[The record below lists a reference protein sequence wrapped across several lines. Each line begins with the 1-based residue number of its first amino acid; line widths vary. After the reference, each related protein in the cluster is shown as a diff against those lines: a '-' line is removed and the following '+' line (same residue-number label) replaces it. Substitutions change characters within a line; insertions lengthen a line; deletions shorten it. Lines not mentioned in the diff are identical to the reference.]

1 MQVAHR
7 SIRVNFRPQPHTD
20 RFVSIMTISREQ
32 EHREQ
37 EHEALAYWVTKDGRG
52 ELRGEHLTAPQEG
65 EALVRTLYT
74 GVSRGTER
82 VVHEGRVPERVADL
96 MQAPHQEGEFPGPV
110 KYGYLSV
117 GTVEQGPEE
126 WIGKTVFS
134 LHPHQDLYVVPTS
147 NLTAIPEDVPAK
159 RAVLTGIVEVAIN
172 ALWEAG
178 PRLGDRVA
186 VVGGG
191 LVGGVLATLLRKYPL
206 GRLQMVDAD
215 PEKQKLAQTLGIDF
229 ALPENA
235 KDDNDIV
242 FHCSASNDGLKLS
255 LQLAGDDSDV
265 IELSWF
271 ADKEVTLPLGEDFHA
286 RRLNIRSSQVGAVAL
301 PRRHRRTNAQ
311 RLQEAANQLTD
322 PLFDT
327 FLTSECQFRNLPAT
341 LAKLFEQPGGF
352 CHVVAYPNPED

>member
-1 MQVAHR
+1 
-7 SIRVNFRPQPHTD
+7 
-20 RFVSIMTISREQ
+20 MTISEQQEHEQ
-32 EHREQ
+32 EHQ
-37 EHEALAYWVTKDGRG
+37 ANAYWVTETGDG
-52 ELRGEHLTAPQEG
+52 ELRPEALPPRQEG
-65 EALVRTLYT
+65 EALVRTLYS

-96 MQAPHQEGEFPGPV
+96 MQAPHQEGDFPGPV

-117 GTVEQGPEE
+117 GTVEEGPDE
-126 WIGKTVFS
+126 WRGQTVFS

-147 NLTAIPEDVPAK
+147 QLTAIPKDVPAR
-159 RAVLTGIVEVAIN
+159 RAVLTGIVEVAVN

-206 GRLQMVDAD
+206 GRLQLVDAD
-215 PEKQKLAQTLGIDF
+215 PEKRNLAEKLSIEF
-229 ALPENA
+229 AEPEDA
-235 KDDNDIV
+235 KSDNDIV
-242 FHCSASNDGLKLS
+242 FHCSASNEGLKLS

-286 RRLNIRSSQVGAVAL
+286 RRLTIRSSQVGAVAL

-311 RLQEAANQLTD
+311 RLQEAVTQLKD

-327 FLTSECQFRNLPAT
+327 FLTSECQFQNLPTTLAT
-341 LAKLFEQPGGF
+341 LLERPGGF
-352 CHVVAYPNPED
+352 CHVVAYPNSED

>member
-1 MQVAHR
+1 
-7 SIRVNFRPQPHTD
+7 
-20 RFVSIMTISREQ
+20 MTIS
-32 EHREQ
+32 Q
-37 EHEALAYWVTKDGRG
+37 EHERKHGHEAHAYWVTETGDG
-52 ELRGEHLTAPQEG
+52 ELRQEALPARQEG
-65 EALVRTLYT
+65 EALVRTLYS

-96 MQAPHQEGEFPGPV
+96 MQAPHQEGDFPGPV

-117 GTVEQGPEE
+117 GTVEQGPEQ
-126 WIGKTVFS
+126 WVGKTVFS
-134 LHPHQDLYVVPTS
+134 LHPHQDFYVIPTS
-147 NLTAIPEDVPAK
+147 QLTAIPEDVPAK

-191 LVGGVLATLLRKYPL
+191 LVGGVLATLLQKYPL
-206 GRLQMVDAD
+206 SRLQLVDAD
-215 PEKQKLAQTLGIDF
+215 PEKRKLAETINIEF
-229 ALPENA
+229 AEPEVA
-235 KDDNDIV
+235 KSDNDIV
-242 FHCSASNDGLKLS
+242 FHCSASDDGLKLS

-311 RLQEAANQLTD
+311 RLEQAARELKD

-327 FLTSECQFRNLPAT
+327 FLTSECQFRNLPTT
-341 LAKLFEQPGGF
+341 LVKLFERPGGF
-352 CHVVAYPNPED
+352 CHVVAYPTPED

>member
-1 MQVAHR
+1 
-7 SIRVNFRPQPHTD
+7 
-20 RFVSIMTISREQ
+20 MTISRE
-32 EHREQ
+32 HEQ
-37 EHEALAYWVTKDGRG
+37 EHEHQAHAYWVTESGEG
-52 ELRGEHLTAPQEG
+52 ELRSEALPPRQEG
-65 EALVRTLYT
+65 EALVRTLYS

-82 VVHEGRVPERVADL
+82 VVHEGRVPDRVAEL
-96 MQAPHQEGEFPGPV
+96 MQAPHQEGDFPGPV
-110 KYGYLSV
+110 KYGYLNV
-117 GTVEQGPEE
+117 GIVEEGPDE
-126 WIGKTVFS
+126 WRGKTVFS
-134 LHPHQDLYVVPTS
+134 LHPHQDFYVISTGQ
-147 NLTAIPEDVPAK
+147 LTAIPEDVPAR

-191 LVGGVLATLLRKYPL
+191 LVGGVLAALLRKYPL
-206 GRLQMVDAD
+206 GRLQLVDAD
-215 PEKQKLAQTLGIDF
+215 PEKRKLAEAINVDF
-229 ALPENA
+229 AEPENA
-235 KDDNDIV
+235 KSDNDIV

-311 RLQEAANQLTD
+311 RLEQAAIELKD

-327 FLTSECQFRNLPAT
+327 FLTSECLFRNLPTT
-341 LAKLFEQPGGF
+341 LTKLFERPGGF
-352 CHVVAYPNPED
+352 CHVVAYPQPED

>member
-1 MQVAHR
+1 
-7 SIRVNFRPQPHTD
+7 
-20 RFVSIMTISREQ
+20 MTIPREHVHQ
-32 EHREQ
+32 
-37 EHEALAYWVTKDGRG
+37 ATAYWVTKSGDG
-52 ELRGEHLTAPQEG
+52 ELRPEAIESPTEE
-65 EALVRTLYT
+65 EALVRTLYS

-117 GTVEQGPEE
+117 GVVEQGPEE
-126 WIGKTVFS
+126 WLGKTIFS
-134 LHPHQDLYVVPTS
+134 LHPHQDFYVVPTS
-147 NLTAIPEDVPAK
+147 QLTPIPADVPAR

-172 ALWEAG
+172 AIWEAG

-206 GRLQMVDAD
+206 GRLQLVDAD
-215 PEKQKLAQTLGIDF
+215 PEKRSLADKLGIEF
-229 ALPENA
+229 AEPDNA
-235 KDDNDIV
+235 DNDNDIV

-311 RLQEAANQLTD
+311 RLQEAAAQLKD

-327 FLTSECQFRNLPAT
+327 FLTSECQFQNLPAT
-341 LAKLFEQPGGF
+341 LARLLERPGGF

>member
-1 MQVAHR
+1 
-7 SIRVNFRPQPHTD
+7 
-20 RFVSIMTISREQ
+20 MTIS
-32 EHREQ
+32 HEQ
-37 EHEALAYWVTKDGRG
+37 EHEAQAYWVTESGHG
-52 ELRGEHLTAPQEG
+52 ELRPEAIPTPGPQ
-65 EALVRTLYT
+65 EALVRTLYS

-96 MQAPHQEGEFPGPV
+96 MHAPHQEGDFPGPV

-117 GTVEQGPEE
+117 GVVEQGPDA

-134 LHPHQDLYVVPTS
+134 LHPHQDFYVVPT
-147 NLTAIPEDVPAK
+147 NQLTAIPEDVPAR

-191 LVGGVLATLLRKYPL
+191 LVGGVLATILRKYPL
-206 GRLQMVDAD
+206 GRLQLVDAD
-215 PEKQKLAQTLGIDF
+215 AEKRNLAEKLNINF
-229 ALPENA
+229 ALPDEAEN
-235 KDDNDIV
+235 DCDIV
-242 FHCSASNDGLKLS
+242 FHCSASNEGLKLS

-286 RRLNIRSSQVGAVAL
+286 RRLTIRSSQVGAVAL

-311 RLQEAANQLTD
+311 RLELAAAILKD
-322 PLFDT
+322 PVFDT
-327 FLTSECQFRNLPAT
+327 FLSSECQFQNLPT
-341 LAKLFEQPGGF
+341 SLVKLFERPGGF
-352 CHVVAYPNPED
+352 CHVVAYPKPEE

>member
-1 MQVAHR
+1 MH
-7 SIRVNFRPQPHTD
+7 
-20 RFVSIMTISREQ
+20 
-32 EHREQ
+32 
-37 EHEALAYWVTKDGRG
+37 
-52 ELRGEHLTAPQEG
+52 
-65 EALVRTLYT
+65 
-74 GVSRGTER
+74 
-82 VVHEGRVPERVADL
+82 
-96 MQAPHQEGEFPGPV
+96 APHQEGDFPGPV

-117 GTVEQGPEE
+117 GVVEEGPED

-134 LHPHQDLYVVPTS
+134 LHPHQDFYVVPT
-147 NLTAIPEDVPAK
+147 NQLTAIPEDVPAR

-206 GRLQMVDAD
+206 GRLQLVDSD
-215 PEKQKLAQTLGIDF
+215 PAKRVLAEKLNIDF
-229 ALPENA
+229 ALPDEAEN
-235 KDDNDIV
+235 DCDIV
-242 FHCSASNDGLKLS
+242 FHCSASNAGLKLS

-286 RRLNIRSSQVGAVAL
+286 RRLTIRSSQVGAVAL

-311 RLQEAANQLTD
+311 RLQLAAATLKD

-327 FLTSECQFRNLPAT
+327 FLSSECQFQNLPTT
-341 LAKLFEQPGGF
+341 LVKLFEKPGGF
-352 CHVVAYPNPED
+352 CHVVAYPKPEE

>member
-1 MQVAHR
+1 
-7 SIRVNFRPQPHTD
+7 
-20 RFVSIMTISREQ
+20 MTISREQ
-32 EHREQ
+32 EH
-37 EHEALAYWVTKDGRG
+37 EAQAYWVTESGHG
-52 ELRGEHLTAPQEG
+52 ELRPEAIPTPGPQ
-65 EALVRTLYT
+65 EALVRTLYS

-96 MQAPHQEGEFPGPV
+96 MHAPHQEGDFPGPV

-117 GTVEQGPEE
+117 GIVEQGPDN

-134 LHPHQDLYVVPTS
+134 LHPHQDFYVVPT
-147 NLTAIPEDVPAK
+147 NQLTAIPDDVPAR

-191 LVGGVLATLLRKYPL
+191 LVGGVLATILRKYPL
-206 GRLQMVDAD
+206 GRLQLVDAD
-215 PEKQKLAQTLGIDF
+215 ADKRNLAEKLNINF
-229 ALPENA
+229 ALPDEAEN
-235 KDDNDIV
+235 DCDIV
-242 FHCSASNDGLKLS
+242 FHCSASNEGLKLS

-286 RRLNIRSSQVGAVAL
+286 RRLTIRSSQVGAVAL

-311 RLQEAANQLTD
+311 RLQLAAATLKD
-322 PLFDT
+322 PVFDT
-327 FLTSECQFRNLPAT
+327 FLSSECQFQNLPT
-341 LAKLFEQPGGF
+341 SLVQLFEKPGGF
-352 CHVVAYPNPED
+352 CHVVAYPKPEE

>member
-1 MQVAHR
+1 
-7 SIRVNFRPQPHTD
+7 
-20 RFVSIMTISREQ
+20 MTIPREV
-32 EHREQ
+32 
-37 EHEALAYWVTKDGRG
+37 EHEAHAYWITESGHG
-52 ELRGEHLTAPQEG
+52 ELRPETITAPQEG
-65 EALVRTLYT
+65 EALVRTLYS

-82 VVHEGRVPERVADL
+82 VVHQGRVPERIAER
-96 MQAPHQEGEFPGPV
+96 MHAPHQEGDFPGPV
-110 KYGYLSV
+110 KYGYLNV
-117 GTVEQGPEE
+117 GTVEQGPED
-126 WIGKTVFS
+126 WLGKTVFS
-134 LHPHQDLYVVPTS
+134 LHPHQDFYVVPTS
-147 NLTAIPEDVPAK
+147 QLTAIPEDVPAR

-191 LVGGVLATLLRKYPL
+191 LVGGVLATLLRTYPL
-206 GRLQMVDAD
+206 GRLQLVDAD
-215 PEKQKLAQTLGIDF
+215 PEKHKLAKTIDVDF
-229 ALPENA
+229 ALPHNA
-235 KDDNDIV
+235 KSDNDIV
-242 FHCSASNDGLKLS
+242 FHCSASDDGLKLS

-301 PRRHRRTNAQ
+301 PRRHRRSNAQ
-311 RLQEAANQLTD
+311 RLQEAVNQLKD

-327 FLTSECQFRNLPAT
+327 FLSSECQFQNLPTT
-341 LAKLFEQPGGF
+341 LVKLFERPGGF

>member
-1 MQVAHR
+1 
-7 SIRVNFRPQPHTD
+7 
-20 RFVSIMTISREQ
+20 MTIPREHMHQ
-32 EHREQ
+32 
-37 EHEALAYWVTKDGRG
+37 ATAYWVTKSGDG
-52 ELRGEHLTAPQEG
+52 ELRPEAIENPKEE
-65 EALVRTLYT
+65 EALVRTLYS

-117 GTVEQGPEE
+117 GVVEQGPEE
-126 WIGKTVFS
+126 WLGKTIFS
-134 LHPHQDLYVVPTS
+134 LHPHQDFYVVPTS
-147 NLTAIPEDVPAK
+147 QLTPIPADVPAR

-172 ALWEAG
+172 AIWEAG

-206 GRLQMVDAD
+206 GRLQLVDAD
-215 PEKQKLAQTLGIDF
+215 PEKRSLADKLGIEFSEPD
-229 ALPENA
+229 NA
-235 KDDNDIV
+235 DNDNDIV

-311 RLQEAANQLTD
+311 RLQEAAAQLKD

-327 FLTSECQFRNLPAT
+327 FLTSECQFQNLPAT
-341 LAKLFEQPGGF
+341 LARLLERPGGF

>member
-1 MQVAHR
+1 
-7 SIRVNFRPQPHTD
+7 
-20 RFVSIMTISREQ
+20 MTISQQYDKQPPAPQGKHHIRLPG
-32 EHREQ
+32 
-37 EHEALAYWVTKDGRG
+37 EAQAYWVTESGAG
-52 ELRGEHLTAPQEG
+52 ELRGESMPTPGPG
-65 EALVRTLYT
+65 EALIRTLYS

-82 VVHEGRVPERVADL
+82 VVHEGRVPERVAER

-110 KYGYLSV
+110 KYGYLNV
-117 GTVEQGPEE
+117 GVVEQGPQE

-134 LHPHQDLYVVPTS
+134 LHPHQDFYVIPA
-147 NLTAIPEDVPAK
+147 NQLTAVPEDVPAR

-178 PRLGDRVA
+178 PKLGDRVA

-206 GRLQMVDAD
+206 GRLQLVEAD
-215 PEKQKLAQTLGIDF
+215 PEKRKLAEKLGIEF
-229 ALPENA
+229 ASTEDA
-235 KDDNDIV
+235 KADCDIV
-242 FHCSASNDGLKLS
+242 FHCSASNEGLKLS

-311 RLQEAANQLTD
+311 RLQLAASQLQD
-322 PLFDT
+322 PVFDT
-327 FLTSECQFRNLPAT
+327 FLTSECQFQNLPTT
-341 LAKLFEQPGGF
+341 LVKLFEQPGGF

>member
-1 MQVAHR
+1 
-7 SIRVNFRPQPHTD
+7 
-20 RFVSIMTISREQ
+20 MTISRD
-32 EHREQ
+32 Q
-37 EHEALAYWVTKDGRG
+37 EHEAHAYWVTESGHG
-52 ELRGEHLTAPQEG
+52 ELRPEAIPTPGPK
-65 EALVRTLYT
+65 EALVRTLYS

-96 MQAPHQEGEFPGPV
+96 MHAPHQEGDFPGPV

-117 GTVEQGPEE
+117 GVVEEGPED
-126 WIGKTVFS
+126 WTGKTVFS
-134 LHPHQDLYVVPTS
+134 LHPHQDFYVVPT
-147 NLTAIPEDVPAK
+147 NQLTAIPEDVPAR

-206 GRLQMVDAD
+206 GRLQLVDSD
-215 PEKQKLAQTLGIDF
+215 PAKRVLAEKLNIDF
-229 ALPENA
+229 ALPDEAEN
-235 KDDNDIV
+235 DCDIV
-242 FHCSASNDGLKLS
+242 FHCSASNAGLKLS

-286 RRLNIRSSQVGAVAL
+286 RRLTIRSSQVGAVAL

-311 RLQEAANQLTD
+311 RLQLAAATLKD

-327 FLTSECQFRNLPAT
+327 FLSSECQFQNLPTT
-341 LAKLFEQPGGF
+341 LVKLFEKPGGF
-352 CHVVAYPNPED
+352 CHVVAYPKPEE

>member
-1 MQVAHR
+1 
-7 SIRVNFRPQPHTD
+7 
-20 RFVSIMTISREQ
+20 MTIPSEA
-32 EHREQ
+32 EHKA
-37 EHEALAYWVTKDGRG
+37 HAYWVTENGDG
-52 ELRGEHLTAPQEG
+52 ELRPEALPARQDGES
-65 EALVRTLYT
+65 LVRTLYS
-74 GVSRGTER
+74 GISRGTES
-82 VVHEGRVPERVADL
+82 VVHQGRVPERVADL
-96 MQAPHQEGEFPGPV
+96 MQAPHQEGDFPGPV

-117 GTVEQGPEE
+117 GTVEEGPEE
-126 WIGKTVFS
+126 LMGKTVFS
-134 LHPHQDLYVVPTS
+134 LHPHQDLYVVPT
-147 NLTAIPEDVPAK
+147 NALTVIPEDVPAK

-206 GRLQMVDAD
+206 SRLQLVDAD
-215 PEKQKLAQTLGIDF
+215 PGKRDLAEKLGIGF
-229 ALPENA
+229 AGPEDA
-235 KDDNDIV
+235 QDDNDIV

-301 PRRHRRTNAQ
+301 PRRHRRSNAE
-311 RLQEAANQLTD
+311 RLQEAANQLKD

-327 FLTSECQFRNLPAT
+327 FLTSECQFQNLPAT
-341 LAKLFEQPGGF
+341 LVRLFEEPGGF
-352 CHVVAYPNPED
+352 CHVVAYPTPEV

>member
-1 MQVAHR
+1 
-7 SIRVNFRPQPHTD
+7 
-20 RFVSIMTISREQ
+20 MTIS
-32 EHREQ
+32 Q
-37 EHEALAYWVTKDGRG
+37 EHERKHGHEAHAYWVTETGDG
-52 ELRGEHLTAPQEG
+52 ELRQEALPERQEG
-65 EALVRTLYT
+65 EALVRTLYS

-96 MQAPHQEGEFPGPV
+96 MQAPHQEGDFPGPV

-126 WIGKTVFS
+126 WVGKTVFS
-134 LHPHQDLYVVPTS
+134 LHPHQDFYVIPTS
-147 NLTAIPEDVPAK
+147 QLTAIPEDVPAR

-206 GRLQMVDAD
+206 GRLQLVDAD
-215 PEKQKLAQTLGIDF
+215 PEKRKLAETINIEF
-229 ALPENA
+229 AEPEVA
-235 KDDNDIV
+235 KSDNDIV
-242 FHCSASNDGLKLS
+242 FHCSASNEGLKLS

-311 RLQEAANQLTD
+311 RLEQAARELKD

-327 FLTSECQFRNLPAT
+327 FLTSECQFRNLPTT
-341 LAKLFEQPGGF
+341 LVKLFERPGGF
-352 CHVVAYPNPED
+352 CHVVAYPTPED

>member
-1 MQVAHR
+1 
-7 SIRVNFRPQPHTD
+7 
-20 RFVSIMTISREQ
+20 MTISRD
-32 EHREQ
+32 Q
-37 EHEALAYWVTKDGRG
+37 EHEAHAYWVTESGHG
-52 ELRGEHLTAPQEG
+52 ELRPEAIPTPGPK
-65 EALVRTLYT
+65 EALVRTLYS

-96 MQAPHQEGEFPGPV
+96 MHAPHQEGDFPGPV

-117 GTVEQGPEE
+117 GVVEEGPED

-134 LHPHQDLYVVPTS
+134 LHPHQDFYVVPT
-147 NLTAIPEDVPAK
+147 NQLTAIPEDVPAR

-206 GRLQMVDAD
+206 GRLQLVDSD
-215 PEKQKLAQTLGIDF
+215 PAKRVLAEKLNIDF
-229 ALPENA
+229 ALPDEAEN
-235 KDDNDIV
+235 DCDIV
-242 FHCSASNDGLKLS
+242 FHCSASNAGLKLS

-286 RRLNIRSSQVGAVAL
+286 RRLTIRSSQVGAVAL

-311 RLQEAANQLTD
+311 RLQLAAATLKD

-327 FLTSECQFRNLPAT
+327 FLSSECQFQNLPTT
-341 LAKLFEQPGGF
+341 LVKLFEKPGGF
-352 CHVVAYPNPED
+352 CHVVAYPKPEE

>member
-1 MQVAHR
+1 
-7 SIRVNFRPQPHTD
+7 
-20 RFVSIMTISREQ
+20 MTIPSEA
-32 EHREQ
+32 EHKA
-37 EHEALAYWVTKDGRG
+37 HAYWVTETGDG
-52 ELRGEHLTAPQEG
+52 ELRPEALPARQEG
-65 EALVRTLYT
+65 ESLVRTLYS
-74 GVSRGTER
+74 GISRGTES
-82 VVHEGRVPERVADL
+82 VVHQGRVPERVADL
-96 MQAPHQEGEFPGPV
+96 MQAPHQEGDFPGPV

-117 GTVEQGPEE
+117 GTVEEGPEE
-126 WIGKTVFS
+126 LMGKTVFS
-134 LHPHQDLYVVPTS
+134 LHPHQDLYVVPT
-147 NLTAIPEDVPAK
+147 NALTVIPEDVPAK

-206 GRLQMVDAD
+206 SRLQLVDAD
-215 PEKQKLAQTLGIDF
+215 PGKRDLAEKLGIGF
-229 ALPENA
+229 AGPEDA
-235 KDDNDIV
+235 QDDNDIV
-242 FHCSASNDGLKLS
+242 FHCSASNEGLKLS

-301 PRRHRRTNAQ
+301 PRRHRRSNAE
-311 RLQEAANQLTD
+311 RLQEAANQLKD

-327 FLTSECQFRNLPAT
+327 FLTSECQFQNLPAT
-341 LAKLFEQPGGF
+341 LVRLFEEPGGF
-352 CHVVAYPNPED
+352 CHVVAYPTPEV

>member
-1 MQVAHR
+1 
-7 SIRVNFRPQPHTD
+7 
-20 RFVSIMTISREQ
+20 MTIS
-32 EHREQ
+32 HEQ
-37 EHEALAYWVTKDGRG
+37 EHEAQAYWVTESGHG
-52 ELRGEHLTAPQEG
+52 ELRPEAIPTPGPK
-65 EALVRTLYT
+65 EALVRTLYS

-96 MQAPHQEGEFPGPV
+96 MHAPHQEGDFPGPV

-117 GTVEQGPEE
+117 GVVEEGPDN

-134 LHPHQDLYVVPTS
+134 LHPHQDFYVVPT
-147 NLTAIPEDVPAK
+147 NQLTAIPDDVPAR

-191 LVGGVLATLLRKYPL
+191 LVGGVLAAILRKYPL
-206 GRLQMVDAD
+206 GRLQLVDAD
-215 PEKQKLAQTLGIDF
+215 TDKRDLAEKLNINF
-229 ALPENA
+229 ALPDEAEN
-235 KDDNDIV
+235 DCDIV
-242 FHCSASNDGLKLS
+242 FHCSASNEGLKLS
-255 LQLAGDDSDV
+255 LQLAGDDSEV

-286 RRLNIRSSQVGAVAL
+286 RRLTIRSSQVGAVAL

-311 RLQEAANQLTD
+311 RLQLAAATLKD
-322 PLFDT
+322 PVFDT
-327 FLTSECQFRNLPAT
+327 FLSSECQFQNLPTT
-341 LAKLFEQPGGF
+341 LVKLFEKPGGF
-352 CHVVAYPNPED
+352 CHVVAYPKPEE

>member
-1 MQVAHR
+1 
-7 SIRVNFRPQPHTD
+7 
-20 RFVSIMTISREQ
+20 MTIPSEA
-32 EHREQ
+32 EHKA
-37 EHEALAYWVTKDGRG
+37 HAYWVTENGDG
-52 ELRGEHLTAPQEG
+52 ELRPEALPALQDGES
-65 EALVRTLYT
+65 LVRTLYS
-74 GVSRGTER
+74 GISRGTES
-82 VVHEGRVPERVADL
+82 VVHQGRVPERVADL
-96 MQAPHQEGEFPGPV
+96 MQAPHQEGDFPGPV

-117 GTVEQGPEE
+117 GTVEEGPEE
-126 WIGKTVFS
+126 LMGKTVFS
-134 LHPHQDLYVVPTS
+134 LHPHQDLYVVPT
-147 NLTAIPEDVPAK
+147 NALTVIPEDVPAK

-206 GRLQMVDAD
+206 SRLQLVDAD
-215 PEKQKLAQTLGIDF
+215 PGKRDLAEKLGIGF
-229 ALPENA
+229 AKPEDA
-235 KDDNDIV
+235 QDDNDIV
-242 FHCSASNDGLKLS
+242 FHCSASNEGLKLS

-301 PRRHRRTNAQ
+301 PRRHRRSNAE
-311 RLQEAANQLTD
+311 RLQEAANQLKD

-327 FLTSECQFRNLPAT
+327 FLTSECQFQNLPAT
-341 LAKLFEQPGGF
+341 LVRLFEEPGGF
-352 CHVVAYPNPED
+352 CHVVAYPTPEV

>member
-1 MQVAHR
+1 
-7 SIRVNFRPQPHTD
+7 
-20 RFVSIMTISREQ
+20 MTIPRDQ
-32 EHREQ
+32 V
-37 EHEALAYWVTKDGRG
+37 HEAHAYWVTKSGDG
-52 ELRGEHLTAPQEG
+52 ELRPESLPPRQKE
-65 EALVRTLYT
+65 EALVRTLYS

-96 MQAPHQEGEFPGPV
+96 MQAPHQEGDFPGPV

-117 GTVEQGPEE
+117 GTVEEGPEE
-126 WIGKTVFS
+126 WRGKTVFS
-134 LHPHQDLYVVPTS
+134 LHPHQDFYIVPTS
-147 NLTAIPEDVPAK
+147 QLTAIPADVPAR

-206 GRLQMVDAD
+206 GRLQLVDAD
-215 PEKQKLAQTLGIDF
+215 PEKRNLAEKLSIEF
-229 ALPENA
+229 AEPEDAAN
-235 KDDNDIV
+235 DNDIV

-311 RLQEAANQLTD
+311 RLQEAVNQLKD

-327 FLTSECQFRNLPAT
+327 FLSSECQFQNLPST
-341 LAKLFEQPGGF
+341 LVKLFERPGGF

>member
-1 MQVAHR
+1 
-7 SIRVNFRPQPHTD
+7 
-20 RFVSIMTISREQ
+20 MTIS
-32 EHREQ
+32 HEQ
-37 EHEALAYWVTKDGRG
+37 EHEAQAYWVTESGHG
-52 ELRGEHLTAPQEG
+52 ELRPEAIPTPGPQ
-65 EALVRTLYT
+65 EALVRTLYS

-96 MQAPHQEGEFPGPV
+96 MHAPHQEGDFPGPV

-117 GTVEQGPEE
+117 GVVEHGPDT

-134 LHPHQDLYVVPTS
+134 LHPHQDFYVVPT
-147 NLTAIPEDVPAK
+147 NQLTAIPDDVPAR

-191 LVGGVLATLLRKYPL
+191 LVGGVLATILRKYPL
-206 GRLQMVDAD
+206 GRLQLVDAD
-215 PEKQKLAQTLGIDF
+215 ADKRNLAEKLNINF
-229 ALPENA
+229 ALPDEAEN
-235 KDDNDIV
+235 DCDIV
-242 FHCSASNDGLKLS
+242 FHCSASNEGLKLS

-286 RRLNIRSSQVGAVAL
+286 RRLTIRSSQVGAVAL

-311 RLQEAANQLTD
+311 RLQLAAATLKD
-322 PLFDT
+322 PVFDT
-327 FLTSECQFRNLPAT
+327 FLSSECQFQNLPT
-341 LAKLFEQPGGF
+341 SLVKLFEKPGGF
-352 CHVVAYPNPED
+352 CHVVAYPKPEE

>member
-1 MQVAHR
+1 
-7 SIRVNFRPQPHTD
+7 
-20 RFVSIMTISREQ
+20 MTIPREHVHQ
-32 EHREQ
+32 
-37 EHEALAYWVTKDGRG
+37 ATAYWVTKSGDG
-52 ELRGEHLTAPQEG
+52 ELRPEAIENPKEE
-65 EALVRTLYT
+65 EALVRTLYS

-82 VVHEGRVPERVADL
+82 VVHEGRVPQRVADL

-117 GTVEQGPEE
+117 GVVEQGPEE
-126 WIGKTVFS
+126 WLGKTIFS
-134 LHPHQDLYVVPTS
+134 LHPHQDFYVVPTS
-147 NLTAIPEDVPAK
+147 QLTPIPADVPAR

-172 ALWEAG
+172 AIWEAG

-206 GRLQMVDAD
+206 GRLQLVDAD
-215 PEKQKLAQTLGIDF
+215 PEKRSLADKLGIEF
-229 ALPENA
+229 AEPDNA
-235 KDDNDIV
+235 DNDNDIV

-311 RLQEAANQLTD
+311 RLQEAAAQLKD

-327 FLTSECQFRNLPAT
+327 FLTSECQFQNLPAT
-341 LAKLFEQPGGF
+341 LARLLERPGGF

>member
-1 MQVAHR
+1 
-7 SIRVNFRPQPHTD
+7 
-20 RFVSIMTISREQ
+20 MTIS
-32 EHREQ
+32 HEQ
-37 EHEALAYWVTKDGRG
+37 EHEAQAYWVTESGHG
-52 ELRGEHLTAPQEG
+52 ELRPEAIPTPGPK
-65 EALVRTLYT
+65 EALVRTLYS

-96 MQAPHQEGEFPGPV
+96 MHAPHQEGDFPGPV

-117 GTVEQGPEE
+117 GVVEQGPDN
-126 WIGKTVFS
+126 WLGKTVFS
-134 LHPHQDLYVVPTS
+134 LHPHQDFYVVPT
-147 NLTAIPEDVPAK
+147 NQLTAIPADVPAR

-191 LVGGVLATLLRKYPL
+191 LVGGVLATILRKYPL
-206 GRLQMVDAD
+206 GRLQLVDAD
-215 PEKQKLAQTLGIDF
+215 TDKRDLAEKLNINF
-229 ALPENA
+229 ALPDEAEN
-235 KDDNDIV
+235 DCDIV
-242 FHCSASNDGLKLS
+242 FHCSAANEGLKLS

-286 RRLNIRSSQVGAVAL
+286 RRLTIRSSQVGVVAL

-311 RLQEAANQLTD
+311 RLELAANQLRD
-322 PLFDT
+322 PVFDT
-327 FLTSECQFRNLPAT
+327 FLSSECQFQNLPT
-341 LAKLFEQPGGF
+341 SLVKLFEKPGGF
-352 CHVVAYPNPED
+352 CHVVAYPKPEE

>member
-1 MQVAHR
+1 
-7 SIRVNFRPQPHTD
+7 
-20 RFVSIMTISREQ
+20 MTISQ
-32 EHREQ
+32 DQGEHRPDTAQ
-37 EHEALAYWVTKDGRG
+37 AYWVTESGHG
-52 ELRGEHLTAPQEG
+52 ELRREAIEAPQDG
-65 EALVRTLYT
+65 EALVRTLYS

-96 MQAPHQEGEFPGPV
+96 MHAPHQEGDFPGPV
-110 KYGYLSV
+110 KYGYLNV
-117 GTVEQGPEE
+117 GVVEQGPHE
-126 WIGKTVFS
+126 WLGKTVFA
-134 LHPHQDLYVVPTS
+134 LHPHQDYFVLPTS
-147 NLTAIPEDVPAK
+147 QLTVIPEDVPSR

-172 ALWEAG
+172 AIWEAG

-206 GRLQMVDAD
+206 DRLELVDAD
-215 PEKQKLAQTLGIDF
+215 PGKEELARKLGIRF
-229 ALPENA
+229 AAPTEA
-235 KDDNDIV
+235 MDDCDIV
-242 FHCSASNDGLKLS
+242 FHCSASDEGLKLS

-301 PRRHRRTNAQ
+301 PRRHRRTNSQ
-311 RLQEAANQLTD
+311 RLQEAANQLKD

-327 FLTSECQFRNLPAT
+327 FITSECTFQNLPSM
-341 LAKLFEQPGGF
+341 LVKLFERPGGF
-352 CHVVAYPNPED
+352 CHVVAYPQPEE

>member
-1 MQVAHR
+1 
-7 SIRVNFRPQPHTD
+7 
-20 RFVSIMTISREQ
+20 MTISREQ
-32 EHREQ
+32 EH
-37 EHEALAYWVTKDGRG
+37 EAQAYWVTESGHG
-52 ELRGEHLTAPQEG
+52 ELRPEAIPTPGPK
-65 EALVRTLYT
+65 EALVRTLYS

-96 MQAPHQEGEFPGPV
+96 MHAPHQEGDFPGPV

-117 GTVEQGPEE
+117 GVVEQGPDN

-134 LHPHQDLYVVPTS
+134 LHPHQDFYVVPTDQ
-147 NLTAIPEDVPAK
+147 LTAIPDEVPAR

-206 GRLQMVDAD
+206 GRLQLVDAD
-215 PEKQKLAQTLGIDF
+215 PAKKELAEKLAIDF
-229 ALPENA
+229 ALPDEAEN
-235 KDDNDIV
+235 DCDIV
-242 FHCSASNDGLKLS
+242 FHCSASNEGLKLS

-286 RRLNIRSSQVGAVAL
+286 RRLTIRSSQVGAVAL

-311 RLQEAANQLTD
+311 RLQLAAATLKD

-327 FLTSECQFRNLPAT
+327 FLSSECQFQNLPTT
-341 LAKLFEQPGGF
+341 LVKLFEKPGGF
-352 CHVVAYPNPED
+352 CHVVAYPKPEE

>member
-1 MQVAHR
+1 
-7 SIRVNFRPQPHTD
+7 
-20 RFVSIMTISREQ
+20 MTIS
-32 EHREQ
+32 HEQ
-37 EHEALAYWVTKDGRG
+37 EHEAQAYWVTESGHG
-52 ELRGEHLTAPQEG
+52 ELRPEAIPTPGPQ
-65 EALVRTLYT
+65 EALVRTLYS

-96 MQAPHQEGEFPGPV
+96 MHAPHQEGDFPGPV

-117 GTVEQGPEE
+117 GVVEQGPDA

-134 LHPHQDLYVVPTS
+134 LHPHQDFYVVPT
-147 NLTAIPEDVPAK
+147 NQLTAIPEDVPAR

-191 LVGGVLATLLRKYPL
+191 LVGGVLATILRKYPL
-206 GRLQMVDAD
+206 GRLQLVDAD
-215 PEKQKLAQTLGIDF
+215 AEKRNLAEKLNINF
-229 ALPENA
+229 ALPDEAEN
-235 KDDNDIV
+235 DCDVV
-242 FHCSASNDGLKLS
+242 FHCSASNEGLKLS

-286 RRLNIRSSQVGAVAL
+286 RRLTIRSSQVGAVAL

-311 RLQEAANQLTD
+311 RLQLAAATLKD
-322 PLFDT
+322 PVFDT
-327 FLTSECQFRNLPAT
+327 FLSSECQFQNLPT
-341 LAKLFEQPGGF
+341 SLVKLFEKPGGF
-352 CHVVAYPNPED
+352 CHVVAYPKPEE

>member
-1 MQVAHR
+1 
-7 SIRVNFRPQPHTD
+7 
-20 RFVSIMTISREQ
+20 MTISRE
-32 EHREQ
+32 HEQ
-37 EHEALAYWVTKDGRG
+37 EHEAHAYWVTETGDG
-52 ELRGEHLTAPQEG
+52 ELRPEALPARQAG
-65 EALVRTLYT
+65 EALVRTLYS

-96 MQAPHQEGEFPGPV
+96 MQAPHQEGDFPGPV
-110 KYGYLSV
+110 KYGYLNV
-117 GTVEQGPEE
+117 GVVEEGPDE
-126 WIGKTVFS
+126 WLGKTVFT
-134 LHPHQDLYVVPTS
+134 LHPHQDLYVIPTDQ
-147 NLTAIPEDVPAK
+147 LTAIPDEVPAK

-206 GRLQMVDAD
+206 GRLQLVDAD
-215 PEKQKLAQTLGIDF
+215 PEKRKLAETINVDF
-229 ALPENA
+229 VEPVNA
-235 KDDNDIV
+235 KSDNDIV
-242 FHCSASNDGLKLS
+242 FHCSASNEGLKLS

-301 PRRHRRTNAQ
+301 PRRHRRSNAQ
-311 RLQEAANQLTD
+311 RLEQAAIELTD

-327 FLTSECQFRNLPAT
+327 FLTSECLFRNLPTT
-341 LAKLFEQPGGF
+341 LTQLFERPGGF
-352 CHVVAYPNPED
+352 CHVVAYPHPEDK

>member
-1 MQVAHR
+1 
-7 SIRVNFRPQPHTD
+7 
-20 RFVSIMTISREQ
+20 MTIS
-32 EHREQ
+32 HEQ
-37 EHEALAYWVTKDGRG
+37 EHEAQAYWVTESGHG
-52 ELRGEHLTAPQEG
+52 ELRPEAIPTPGPK
-65 EALVRTLYT
+65 EALVRTLYS

-96 MQAPHQEGEFPGPV
+96 MHAPHQEGDFPGPV

-117 GTVEQGPEE
+117 GVVEQGPDN

-134 LHPHQDLYVVPTS
+134 LHPHQDFYVVPT
-147 NLTAIPEDVPAK
+147 NQLTAIPDDVPAR

-191 LVGGVLATLLRKYPL
+191 LVGGVLAAILRKYPL
-206 GRLQMVDAD
+206 GRLQLVDAD
-215 PEKQKLAQTLGIDF
+215 TDKRDLAEKLNINF
-229 ALPENA
+229 ALPDEAVN
-235 KDDNDIV
+235 DCDIV
-242 FHCSASNDGLKLS
+242 FHCSASNEGLKLS

-286 RRLNIRSSQVGAVAL
+286 RRLTIRSSQVGAVAL

-311 RLQEAANQLTD
+311 RLQIAAATLKD
-322 PLFDT
+322 PVFDT
-327 FLTSECQFRNLPAT
+327 FLSSECQFQNLPTT
-341 LAKLFEQPGGF
+341 LVKLFEKPGGF
-352 CHVVAYPNPED
+352 CHVVAYPKPEE

>member
-1 MQVAHR
+1 
-7 SIRVNFRPQPHTD
+7 
-20 RFVSIMTISREQ
+20 MTIS
-32 EHREQ
+32 HEQ
-37 EHEALAYWVTKDGRG
+37 EHEAQAYWVTESGHG
-52 ELRGEHLTAPQEG
+52 ELRPEAIPTPGPN
-65 EALVRTLYT
+65 EALVRTLYS

-96 MQAPHQEGEFPGPV
+96 MHAPHQEGDFPGPV

-117 GTVEQGPEE
+117 GVVEQGPDN

-134 LHPHQDLYVVPTS
+134 LHPHQDFYVVPT
-147 NLTAIPEDVPAK
+147 NQLTAVPEDVPAR

-191 LVGGVLATLLRKYPL
+191 LVGGVLATILRKYPL
-206 GRLQMVDAD
+206 GRLQLVDAD
-215 PEKQKLAQTLGIDF
+215 TDKRNLAEKLNIPF
-229 ALPENA
+229 ALPDEAEN
-235 KDDNDIV
+235 DCDIV
-242 FHCSASNDGLKLS
+242 FHCSASNAGLKLS

-286 RRLNIRSSQVGAVAL
+286 RRLTIRSSQVGAVAL

-311 RLQEAANQLTD
+311 RLQIAAATLKD
-322 PLFDT
+322 PVFDT
-327 FLTSECQFRNLPAT
+327 FLSSECQFQNLPNT
-341 LAKLFEQPGGF
+341 LVKLFEKPGGF
-352 CHVVAYPNPED
+352 CHVVAYPKPEE

>member
-1 MQVAHR
+1 
-7 SIRVNFRPQPHTD
+7 
-20 RFVSIMTISREQ
+20 MTIPREHVHQ
-32 EHREQ
+32 
-37 EHEALAYWVTKDGRG
+37 ATAYWVTKSGDG
-52 ELRGEHLTAPQEG
+52 ELRPEAIENPKEE
-65 EALVRTLYT
+65 EALVRTLYS

-117 GTVEQGPEE
+117 GVVEQGPEE
-126 WIGKTVFS
+126 WIGKTIFS
-134 LHPHQDLYVVPTS
+134 LHPHQDFYVVPTS
-147 NLTAIPEDVPAK
+147 QLTPIPADVPAR

-172 ALWEAG
+172 AIWEAG

-191 LVGGVLATLLRKYPL
+191 LVGGILATLLRKYPL
-206 GRLQMVDAD
+206 GRLQLVDAD
-215 PEKQKLAQTLGIDF
+215 PEKRNLAEKLGIEF
-229 ALPENA
+229 AGPDNA
-235 KDDNDIV
+235 DNDNDIV
-242 FHCSASNDGLKLS
+242 FHCSATNDGLKLS

-271 ADKEVTLPLGEDFHA
+271 ADKDVILPLGEDFHA

-311 RLQEAANQLTD
+311 RLQEAAAQLKD

-327 FLTSECQFRNLPAT
+327 FLTSECQFQNLPST
-341 LAKLFEQPGGF
+341 LVKLFERPGGF

>member
-1 MQVAHR
+1 
-7 SIRVNFRPQPHTD
+7 
-20 RFVSIMTISREQ
+20 MTIS
-32 EHREQ
+32 HEQ
-37 EHEALAYWVTKDGRG
+37 EHEAQAYWVTESGHG
-52 ELRGEHLTAPQEG
+52 ELRPEAIPTPGPK
-65 EALVRTLYT
+65 EALVRTLYS

-96 MQAPHQEGEFPGPV
+96 MHAPHQEGDFPGPV

-117 GTVEQGPEE
+117 GVVEQGPDN

-134 LHPHQDLYVVPTS
+134 LHPHQDFYVVPT
-147 NLTAIPEDVPAK
+147 NQLTAIPDDVPAR

-191 LVGGVLATLLRKYPL
+191 LVGGVLAAILRKYPL
-206 GRLQMVDAD
+206 GRLQLVDAD
-215 PEKQKLAQTLGIDF
+215 TDKRDLAEKLNINF
-229 ALPENA
+229 ALPDEAVN
-235 KDDNDIV
+235 DCDIV
-242 FHCSASNDGLKLS
+242 FHCSASNEGLKLS

-286 RRLNIRSSQVGAVAL
+286 RRLTIRSSQVGAVAL

-311 RLQEAANQLTD
+311 RLQLAAATLKD
-322 PLFDT
+322 PVFDT
-327 FLTSECQFRNLPAT
+327 FLSSECQFQNLPTT
-341 LAKLFEQPGGF
+341 LVKLFEKPGGF
-352 CHVVAYPNPED
+352 CHVVAYPKPEE

>member
-1 MQVAHR
+1 
-7 SIRVNFRPQPHTD
+7 
-20 RFVSIMTISREQ
+20 MTIPREHVHQ
-32 EHREQ
+32 
-37 EHEALAYWVTKDGRG
+37 ATAYWVTKSGDG
-52 ELRGEHLTAPQEG
+52 ELRPEAIENPKEE
-65 EALVRTLYT
+65 EALVRTLYS

-117 GTVEQGPEE
+117 GVVEQGPEE
-126 WIGKTVFS
+126 WLGKTIFS
-134 LHPHQDLYVVPTS
+134 LHPHQDFYVVPTS
-147 NLTAIPEDVPAK
+147 QLTPIPTDVPAR

-172 ALWEAG
+172 AIWEAG

-206 GRLQMVDAD
+206 GRLQLVDAD
-215 PEKQKLAQTLGIDF
+215 PEKRNLADKLGIEF
-229 ALPENA
+229 AEPDNA
-235 KDDNDIV
+235 DNDNDIV

-311 RLQEAANQLTD
+311 RLQEAAAQLKD
-322 PLFDT
+322 PMFDT
-327 FLTSECQFRNLPAT
+327 FLTSECQFQNLPAT
-341 LAKLFEQPGGF
+341 LAGLLERPGGF
-352 CHVVAYPNPED
+352 CHVVAYPNPKD

>member
-1 MQVAHR
+1 
-7 SIRVNFRPQPHTD
+7 
-20 RFVSIMTISREQ
+20 MTIPREHVHQ
-32 EHREQ
+32 
-37 EHEALAYWVTKDGRG
+37 ATAYWVTKSGDG
-52 ELRGEHLTAPQEG
+52 ELRPESIENPKEE
-65 EALVRTLYT
+65 EALVRTLYS

-117 GTVEQGPEE
+117 GVVEQGPEE
-126 WIGKTVFS
+126 WVGKTIFS
-134 LHPHQDLYVVPTS
+134 LHPHQDFYVVPTS
-147 NLTAIPEDVPAK
+147 QLTPIPADVPAR

-172 ALWEAG
+172 AIWEAG

-206 GRLQMVDAD
+206 GRLQLVDAD
-215 PEKQKLAQTLGIDF
+215 PEKRNLAEKLGIEFTD
-229 ALPENA
+229 PKDA

-242 FHCSASNDGLKLS
+242 FHCSASNEGLKLS

-311 RLQEAANQLTD
+311 RLQEAAAQLKD

-327 FLTSECQFRNLPAT
+327 FLTSECQFQNLPST
-341 LAKLFEQPGGF
+341 LVKLFERPGGF

>member
-1 MQVAHR
+1 
-7 SIRVNFRPQPHTD
+7 
-20 RFVSIMTISREQ
+20 MTIPREHVHQ
-32 EHREQ
+32 
-37 EHEALAYWVTKDGRG
+37 ATAYWVTKSGDG
-52 ELRGEHLTAPQEG
+52 ELRPEAIENPTEE
-65 EALVRTLYT
+65 EALVRTLYS

-117 GTVEQGPEE
+117 GVVEQGPDE
-126 WIGKTVFS
+126 WLGKTIFS
-134 LHPHQDLYVVPTS
+134 LHPHQDFYVVPTS
-147 NLTAIPEDVPAK
+147 QLTPIPADVPAR

-172 ALWEAG
+172 AIWEAG

-206 GRLQMVDAD
+206 GRLQLVDAD
-215 PEKQKLAQTLGIDF
+215 PEKRSLADKLGIEFSEPD
-229 ALPENA
+229 NA
-235 KDDNDIV
+235 DNDNDIV
-242 FHCSASNDGLKLS
+242 FHCSASNEGLKLS

-311 RLQEAANQLTD
+311 RLQEAAAQLKD

-327 FLTSECQFRNLPAT
+327 FLTSECQFQNLPAT
-341 LAKLFEQPGGF
+341 LARLLERPGGF

>member
-1 MQVAHR
+1 
-7 SIRVNFRPQPHTD
+7 
-20 RFVSIMTISREQ
+20 MTIPREHVHQ
-32 EHREQ
+32 
-37 EHEALAYWVTKDGRG
+37 ATAYWVTKSGDG
-52 ELRGEHLTAPQEG
+52 ELRPEAIENPKEE
-65 EALVRTLYT
+65 EALVRTLYS

-117 GTVEQGPEE
+117 GVVEQGPEE
-126 WIGKTVFS
+126 WIGKTIFS
-134 LHPHQDLYVVPTS
+134 LHPHQDFYVVPTS
-147 NLTAIPEDVPAK
+147 QLTPIPADVPAR

-172 ALWEAG
+172 AIWEAG

-206 GRLQMVDAD
+206 SRLQLVDAD
-215 PEKQKLAQTLGIDF
+215 PEKRNLADKLGIEF
-229 ALPENA
+229 AEPGNA
-235 KDDNDIV
+235 DNDNDIV

-311 RLQEAANQLTD
+311 RLQEAAAQLKD

-327 FLTSECQFRNLPAT
+327 FLTSECQFQSLPST
-341 LAKLFEQPGGF
+341 LVKLFERPGGF